1 MKDLKLTYVLPVG
14 ENWKGENIYEFL
26 FSDTLDNIDGDDW
39 DVYPAS
45 GKPSPPYKAT
55 IKGVGKLVTTFKFDV
70 IQESDTF
77 CVFDA
82 VDGIIALAWENID
95 DYNEYPDSR
104 ISFKFGESF
113 ESVKDTLYSKDLILE
128 FNEIKHEIK
137 GQN

>member
-1 MKDLKLTYVLPVG
+1 MKDLKLIYVLQVG

-26 FSDTLDNIDGDDW
+26 FSDTLENIDGDDW

-45 GKPSPPYKAT
+45 GKPSPPYKSM

-70 IQESDTF
+70 IQESDSF

-95 DYNEYPDSR
+95 DYSEYPDSR
-104 ISFKFGESF
+104 ISFKFGEAF

-128 FNEIKHEIK
+128 FNEIKNEVK
-137 GQN
+137 G